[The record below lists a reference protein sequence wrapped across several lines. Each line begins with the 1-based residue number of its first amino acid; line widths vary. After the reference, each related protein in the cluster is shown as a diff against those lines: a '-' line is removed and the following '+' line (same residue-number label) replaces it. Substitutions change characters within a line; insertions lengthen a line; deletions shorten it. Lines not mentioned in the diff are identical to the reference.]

1 MNMKSSKRQTT
12 ARRRRVPANAVVG
25 GLAFGLMGLLV
36 SQDVYGLK
44 IPELEAWQRGATWKL
59 VTGTLLVAFLAFQW
73 TLAIVRMRAKSSAA
87 RPLRWHRFVGALG
100 PVLFYAHA
108 TRFGYAYLA
117 ALSSVFLGNILLGAA
132 APLLHRL
139 HGRAARPWTKVLAL
153 GWPIVHVAAS
163 VLTVVL
169 TAVHAV
175 LAAWYE

>member
-1 MNMKSSKRQTT
+1 MKKGKH
-12 ARRRRVPANAVVG
+12 AKGAKRRVPANAVVG

-44 IPELEAWQRGATWKL
+44 VEPLEALQRDATWKL
-59 VTGTLLVAFLAFQW
+59 VTGSLLVAFLAFQW
-73 TLAIVRMRAKSSAA
+73 TLAIVRMRGKSSPAA
-87 RPLRWHRFVGALG
+87 PLRWHRWVGALG
-100 PVLFYAHA
+100 PLLFYAHA

-117 ALSSVFLGNILLGAA
+117 ALSGVFLGNILLGAG

-139 HGRAARPWTKVLAL
+139 HRAGARPLTKALAL

>member
-1 MNMKSSKRQTT
+1 MKSS
-12 ARRRRVPANAVVG
+12 RRRRVPLANAVVG
-25 GLAFGLMGLLV
+25 GIAFGLMGLLV

-44 IPELEAWQRGATWKL
+44 IAALESLQRDGTWKL
-59 VTGTLLVAFLAFQW
+59 ATGALLVAFLAFQW

-87 RPLRWHRFVGALG
+87 APLRWHRFVGALG

-117 ALSSVFLGNILLGAA
+117 ALSGVFLGNILLGAA
-132 APLLHRL
+132 APLFHRL
-139 HGRAARPWTKVLAL
+139 HGGGTRPMAKVLAT